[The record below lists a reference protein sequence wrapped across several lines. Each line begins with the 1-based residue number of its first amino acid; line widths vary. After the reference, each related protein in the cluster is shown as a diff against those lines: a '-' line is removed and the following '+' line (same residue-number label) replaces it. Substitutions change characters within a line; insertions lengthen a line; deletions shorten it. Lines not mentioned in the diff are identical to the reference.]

1 MILDRALQARAANA
15 LEPEWEARFEPKSY
29 GFRPG
34 RGCHDA
40 IEAIFTTVGG
50 ASPHRR
56 WILDADLTAAFDR
69 IDHRH
74 LMSMLGNF
82 PARKQVEQWLTAGI
96 VERSRFM
103 ATTEG
108 TPQGGV
114 ISPMLL
120 NIALHGLEGAA
131 GAQYFPAGMA
141 HAGRSVPGAPVLV
154 RYADDLVAMC
164 TSREQAS
171 AVKEQLAKWLGHRG
185 LTFNDDKTRIVGIEE
200 GFDFLGFNIRR
211 YDNGKLLIKP
221 SKAAVQRIRS
231 RLAAEVKALHGA
243 NAEAVITRLNPIIR
257 GWAAYYRGGVSKEV
271 FSSLDHYMW
280 QLTYRWAL
288 RTHPNKSKRWV
299 KARYFDAFHP
309 SRKDYWVFGDRDTGR
324 YLVKFSWTPI
334 VRHRMVKG
342 ASSPDDP
349 SLTGY
354 WKTRR
359 HRAKPPIGPSV
370 LRLLESQQGRCPRC
384 GDLLLHADRPPQ
396 SPEQWEQWH
405 QAIRAAF
412 RRTAV
417 ALPREHGDG
426 ERQLIHSHCRRQQ
439 ETST

>member
-1 MILDRALQARAANA
+1 M
-15 LEPEWEARFEPKSY
+15 
-29 GFRPG
+29 
-34 RGCHDA
+34 
-40 IEAIFTTVGG
+40 
-50 ASPHRR
+50 
-56 WILDADLTAAFDR
+56 
-69 IDHRH
+69 
-74 LMSMLGNF
+74 
-82 PARKQVEQWLTAGI
+82 
-96 VERSRFM
+96 
-103 ATTEG
+103 
-108 TPQGGV
+108 
-114 ISPMLL
+114 
-120 NIALHGLEGAA
+120 
-131 GAQYFPAGMA
+131 
-141 HAGRSVPGAPVLV
+141 V

-200 GFDFLGFNIRR
+200 GFDFLGFNISR

-221 SKAAVQRIRS
+221 SKATVQRIRS

-426 ERQLIHSHCRRQQ
+426 ARQLIHSHCRRQQ